1 MGQHNTDKMNKPL
14 AEPIDRLLAYKQRT
28 GLQSALAKRMSVG
41 IYGKLGE
48 ERKDKFGPYFNP
60 CWFAE
65 ISTQVRLQVAE
76 WLYSNGI
83 GPGDN
88 EGYKHLLHISVD
100 GALLDCPIEEIS
112 EKASIKTINLS

>member
-1 MGQHNTDKMNKPL
+1 MSHHTKDTLQKPL
-14 AEPIDRLLAYKQRT
+14 AQPVDRLLAYKQKT
-28 GLQSALAKRMSVG
+28 GLQAALAKRMSVG
-41 IYGKLGE
+41 VYGKLGE

-60 CWFAE
+60 AWFAE

-83 GPGDN
+83 GPRDN

-100 GALLDCPIEEIS
+100 GALLDCPIERIN
-112 EKASIKTINLS
+112 EKASNKTTNLS